1 MLQPQNQS
9 KKYAN
14 LLADIDEGRMK
25 IPIFQRDF
33 VWTPAQTAVLLDSIL
48 KGYPIGTFIFWKT
61 HDELRS
67 PRNIGNI
74 ALPDVPAGESVTYV
88 LDGQQRIAS
97 LYAARKGAR
106 LTKEGHELDYKKI
119 SVNLALDPN
128 TTDAELVTPEPPD
141 DAPSISIYTLLNATV
156 TQLVTQYAE
165 YLDKID
171 IYRGR
176 LTGYDFSTIL
186 IEDFPIDIA
195 CEVFTRINT
204 GGTKLTL
211 FEIMVAKTYDQT
223 RNFDLA
229 HEYEML
235 VNNNGTGK
243 DLEDAH
249 YDTVPDST
257 VLQCIAAHLVK
268 QVRAKD
274 ILKLPKGDVVTS
286 WPTVKDGIFTAVD
299 YFRSYMRIP
308 VSMLLPYHTLLVPF
322 TYFFIRNHRGM
333 PSVQQSKLLTQY
345 FWWASITNRFSSA
358 VESKMGQDIQRMDA
372 IVRGET
378 PRYDGEGDE
387 DVHLTLDDLKRRWF
401 STGDAFCKAIL
412 CLYASFQPESFA
424 DRHLVRLD
432 NSWLKVVFS
441 RNYHHFFPRAY
452 LAKRS
457 HDPIIANSVLNI
469 TLVDEYLHKS
479 LRDQAPSVYMR
490 KFKDNP
496 DLEKTMRTHLI
507 DDMTAFGVW
516 DDDYERFLTRRGER
530 VLAELEKRLHPDLG

>member
-9 KKYAN
+9 KKYEH
-14 LLADIDEGRMK
+14 LIADIESGKLK

-33 VWTPAQTAVLLDSIL
+33 VWTPTQTAMLLDSII
-48 KGYPIGTFIFWKT
+48 KGYPIGTFIFWKSKE
-61 HDELRS
+61 ELRS
-67 PRNIGNI
+67 PKNIGNI
-74 ALPDVPAGESVTYV
+74 PLPDVPAGESVTYV

-97 LYAARKGAR
+97 LYAARRGAR
-106 LTKEGHELDYKKI
+106 VTKEGHELDYKAI
-119 SVNLALDPN
+119 SVNLAIDPDATEVEHVTAQPLEN
-128 TTDAELVTPEPPD
+128 TPYVSVHKLMTGS
-141 DAPSISIYTLLNATV
+141 PSEFAK
-156 TQLVTQYAE
+156 QYLE
-165 YLDKID
+165 YIDKIT
-171 IYRGR
+171 IYRAR
-176 LTGYDFSTIL
+176 LTSYDFSTIL
-186 IEDFPIDIA
+186 IEDYPIDIA

-204 GGTKLTL
+204 GGTRLTL

-229 HEYEML
+229 HEYQML

-274 ILKLPKGDVVTS
+274 ILKLPKGDVATS
-286 WPTVKDGIFTAVD
+286 WPTVKDGIFNAVE
-299 YFRSYMRIP
+299 YFRSHMRIP

-322 TYFFIRNHRGM
+322 TYFFIRSQGRM

-358 VESKMGQDIQRMDA
+358 VESKMGRDIQRMEA
-372 IVRGET
+372 ILRGET
-378 PRYDGEGDE
+378 PRYDAEGDE
-387 DVHLTLDDLKRRWF
+387 DVHLTLDDLKYRWF

-412 CLYASFQPESFA
+412 CLYASFQPESFPNG
-424 DRHLVRLD
+424 DLVRLD
-432 NSWLKVVFS
+432 NSWLKVAFS

-457 HDPIIANSVLNI
+457 HDDPIANSVLNI
-469 TLVDEYLHKS
+469 TLVDEYLNKG
-479 LRDQAPSVYMR
+479 LRDRPPSVYIR
-490 KFKDNP
+490 QFKNNP
-496 DLEKTMRTHLI
+496 DLEKTMRSHLI
-507 DDMTAFGVW
+507 DDMDAFGVW
-516 DDDYERFLTRRGER
+516 GDDYKRFLTRRGER